1 MILRSLGTQ
10 PARDIRAW
18 TKASTCTY
26 CGLTPLVLPSPPFS
40 LSLPRP
46 LTPALSQWEKEAE
59 GVSLTVS
66 TLILA
71 FMPRGKVRVGV
82 NGNTRS
88 LKHGDGVH
96 RRASAADN
104 AQGGNDEHELISA
117 LLGANLCQGLQ

>member
-1 MILRSLGTQ
+1 MSLSRRSQPRRSYNEVAPLRQ
-10 PARDIRAW
+10 
-18 TKASTCTY
+18 
-26 CGLTPLVLPSPPFS
+26 LVDNRRPRNLLPFS

-46 LTPALSQWEKEAE
+46 LTPALSQWEREAE

-71 FMPRGKVRVGV
+71 FMARGKVRVGV

-104 AQGGNDEHELISA
+104 AQGGNDEHELIPA
-117 LLGANLCQGLQ
+117 LFGANLCQGLQ